1 MAWRRFVLEP
11 AVEVASSMLHP
22 PTGWTIARLL
32 QHLED
37 TPAYL
42 AVTGPIGVGKT
53 RLAEGLARAASA
65 GLIAEQINV
74 LDLERFYHDPAG
86 TGWAM
91 ELEFLQQRVRLLA
104 ADGPQWQLPEGSWVS
119 DFWFGQSA
127 AFADTWLAS
136 GEQAEFR
143 RRWAEARRSVVRPRL
158 IVLLDAPTEVLLN
171 RIRRRGRG
179 GEESLTAE
187 ILDQIREKIR
197 IETRQPDVG
206 PVMHVTLDESQPM
219 IEEISAAMQ
228 SW

>member
-11 AVEVASSMLHP
+11 AAEVADTMLHP
-22 PTGWTIARLL
+22 PTGWTIAQLL
-32 QHLED
+32 QHLDD

-53 RLAEGLARAASA
+53 HLAEGLARVVSA
-65 GLIAEQINV
+65 RLIAEQINA
-74 LDLERFYHDPAG
+74 LDLERFYRDPAG

-91 ELEFLQQRVRLLA
+91 ELEFLQQRTHLLA
-104 ADGPQWQLPEGSWVS
+104 ADGPQWQLPEASWVS

-127 AFADTWLAS
+127 AFAHAWLSSAQ
-136 GEQAEFR
+136 QAEFC

-158 IVLLDAPTEVLLN
+158 IVLLDAPNDVLLN
-171 RIRRRGRG
+171 RIGHRGRA

-187 ILDQIREKIR
+187 ILNQIRENVR
-197 IETRQPDVG
+197 IEVRRPDVG
-206 PVMHVTLDESQPM
+206 PVMYLTLDESQPM